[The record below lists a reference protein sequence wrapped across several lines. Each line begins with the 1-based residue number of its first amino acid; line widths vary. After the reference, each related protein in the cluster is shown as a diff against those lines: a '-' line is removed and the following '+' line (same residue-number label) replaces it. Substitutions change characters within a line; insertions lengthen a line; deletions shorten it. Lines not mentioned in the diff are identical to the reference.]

1 MFSFFKK
8 SSKEVDLSF
17 IGTDMHSHL
26 LPALDDGLQN
36 MADAILFVKELK
48 QLGYNKLITTPHIL
62 PGIYANSPET
72 ILPVLN
78 NVKDAL
84 NNLEIEMPIDT
95 AAEYMIDHEF
105 EQSIKRGDK
114 LLTFGDH
121 YILIEMSYV
130 AASPYLQQV
139 IFDLKLL
146 GLQPILAHPE
156 RYSYYHSNFNL
167 YTELKE
173 RGCLMQLNILSLA
186 GYYGVDVKKFAHKLL
201 KKEMI
206 EFVGTDMH
214 HQHHLHTLQL
224 FAKKNDLYKLLK
236 DAPLLNSTL

>member
-1 MFSFFKK
+1 MFSFFNRT
-8 SSKEVDLSF
+8 SHEADLSF

-26 LPALDDGLQN
+26 LPALDDGSQN
-36 MADAILFVKELK
+36 MGDTILFIKALKEI
-48 QLGYNKLITTPHIL
+48 GYKKIITTPHIL
-62 PGIYANSPET
+62 PGMYANSPQT
-72 ILPVLN
+72 ILPALK
-78 NVKDAL
+78 NVKEAL
-84 NNLEIEMPIDT
+84 NHLQIEMPIEA

-105 EQSIKRGDK
+105 EQSVNKGDK
-114 LLTFGDH
+114 LLTFGNN

-130 AASPYLQQV
+130 AASPYLQKN

-156 RYSYYHSNFNL
+156 RYSCYHTDFNL

-186 GYYGVDVKKFAHKLL
+186 GYYGGTVKKIAQKLL

-206 EFVGTDMH
+206 EFVGTDLH
-214 HQHHLHTLQL
+214 HQNHLHTLQL
-224 FAKKNDLYKLLK
+224 LAKQKDFFTILK